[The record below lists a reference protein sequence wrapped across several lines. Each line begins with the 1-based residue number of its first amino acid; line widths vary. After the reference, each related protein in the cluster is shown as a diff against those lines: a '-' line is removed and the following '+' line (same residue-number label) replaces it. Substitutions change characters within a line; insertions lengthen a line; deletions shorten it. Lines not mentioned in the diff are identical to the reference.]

1 MTYDHYLYII
11 GYFINES
18 HSCCGKISLKIVSV
32 ILLVSDLFYKCKERL
47 SIVKKRLD
55 KTAYIEF
62 VKSNLLEGVFA
73 FMFAVIFML
82 GYLLTRYEALDI
94 MQFSPYTTLAYFAST
109 AVLTSV
115 IFIVFHFIR
124 SLVVS
129 RKNHRKQILLPSVS
143 DRKLWIWV
151 SVAIFICYIPII
163 VMGNSV
169 LTYDSWNSVAQ
180 ATGEISLTNLHP
192 VIFTLFLGLF
202 AQIGVLTGDIDYG
215 LVLFSITQ
223 SAILAAA
230 FGWIIIWMRNVGIG
244 VYGLVATFLF
254 YSILPINAIAG
265 IIIWKDI
272 LFAVSALIMAIFVRK
287 LYIQKDS
294 FFTRKNVFYFVL
306 FAFLFCMLRHNGF
319 YAYVGF
325 IVLAV
330 ALNYRLLLGKKY
342 LLILFVPVAIYTC
355 YTSLVSLAIPSPS
368 ASIGTII
375 VPLQQVARTV
385 KYHSDTI
392 SDSDKRIID
401 EVLPFDS
408 IGNIYNPNILD
419 PVKGKF
425 NDEAYNKNKSRY
437 VELWFRL
444 GIEYPK
450 TYLAAFVYGVYG
462 YMYPYKPS
470 STVTSITPS
479 NRDQA
484 NAPIVYEDDAAS
496 SGRKTA
502 LGEYRDILLG
512 VAPILQNIGFYF
524 CIVFVALYVA
534 ILKRSKELVGV
545 FVLLFCILLTTILG
559 PVNGEFR
566 YLYSF
571 VVSVPFVI
579 TAVYISKYRS
589 PKKRL

>member
-1 MTYDHYLYII
+1 M
-11 GYFINES
+11 
-18 HSCCGKISLKIVSV
+18 
-32 ILLVSDLFYKCKERL
+32 
-47 SIVKKRLD
+47 KKRLD

-62 VKSNLLEGVFA
+62 VKSNLLEGAFA
-73 FMFAVIFML
+73 FMFAGIFML

-94 MQFSPYTTLAYFAST
+94 MQFSLYTTLAYFAST
-109 AVLTSV
+109 IVLTVV
-115 IFIVFHFIR
+115 IFIFFHLVR

-129 RKNHRKQILLPSVS
+129 KKNHRKQILLSSVS

-151 SVAIFICYIPII
+151 SVSIFICYIPII

-180 ATGEISLTNLHP
+180 ATGELPLANSHP
-192 VIFTLFLGLF
+192 VLFTLFLGIF
-202 AQIGVLTGDIDYG
+202 AKIGVFIGDIDYG
-215 LVLFSITQ
+215 LALFSVAQ
-223 SAILAAA
+223 SAILAIA
-230 FGWIIIWMRNVGIG
+230 FGWIIVWMRNVGIG
-244 VYGLVATFLF
+244 VYGLAATFLF
-254 YSILPINAIAG
+254 YSILPINAVAG

-272 LFAVSALIMAIFVRK
+272 LFAVSALILAIFVRK

-330 ALNYRLLLGKKY
+330 ALNYRVFFGKRY
-342 LLILFVPVAIYTC
+342 LLVLATPVVIYTC
-355 YTSLVSLAIPSPS
+355 YSSLVSLVVPSPN
-368 ASIGTII
+368 INTGTVI
-375 VPLQQVARTV
+375 VPLQQIARTV
-385 KYHSDTI
+385 KYHGNTI

-419 PVKGKF
+419 PVRRKF
-425 NDEAYNKNKSRY
+425 DEAVYDKNKSKY
-437 VELWFRL
+437 IDLWLRL
-444 GIEYPK
+444 GIEHPK

-462 YMYPYKPS
+462 YMYPYRPS
-470 STVTSITPS
+470 TTVTSIIPS
-479 NRDQA
+479 NKDQA
-484 NAPIVYEDDAAS
+484 NAPASYEDNAAS

-502 LGEYRDILLG
+502 LGEYRDILLS
-512 VAPILQNIGFYF
+512 VAPILQNIGIYF
-524 CIVFVALYVA
+524 CMVFVALYIA

-545 FVLLFCILLTTILG
+545 FALLFCILLTTILG

-589 PKKRL
+589 PTKQP